1 MSLFFRLHSDRTQSA
16 AALEDTFAGTTKS
29 ACWLIG
35 GGPSLSRLPYAAIRN
50 SPLPKMCINLAGT
63 RLLRPTFWTS
73 YDPSV
78 RFHRSVYLD
87 PGIMKFVHRRRAMDV
102 VPETTF
108 KVCDCPNTYFFER
121 DGQRGFAD
129 FVSARHE
136 RIVDWADS
144 MVQAIDILYRLGFRV
159 LYLAGCEM
167 RVRPSREQLAHAA
180 AKGVLYRPH
189 ELLQDFVERCA
200 AAGITAEALDTVA
213 PCPIYHFAETKP
225 LKSAANTDHHY
236 FRIAQY
242 LRLSRRAMAMGGLQL
257 ISVTPH
263 SRLNDYFPYVPVR
276 KVLQRIA
283 REVGDPANEPVQG
296 QYQQT
301 SPRTETRRGP
311 MRDYRPHHW
320 PPAENVAR
328 PRTKRDS
335 GKVEPSPREFLIEA
349 EGAGRRVES
358 DMRDVDRRE
367 RLREKLSR
375 QSDEAFEI
383 DECG

>member
-1 MSLFFRLHSDRTQSA
+1 MSLFFRLHSDRTQTA

-50 SPLPKMCINLAGT
+50 SPLPKMCINLAG
-63 RLLRPTFWTS
+63 
-73 YDPSV
+73 
-78 RFHRSVYLD
+78 
-87 PGIMKFVHRRRAMDV
+87 
-102 VPETTF
+102 
-108 KVCDCPNTYFFER
+108 
-121 DGQRGFAD
+121 
-129 FVSARHE
+129 
-136 RIVDWADS
+136 
-144 MVQAIDILYRLGFRV
+144 
-159 LYLAGCEM
+159 CEM

-189 ELLQDFVERCA
+189 ELLKDFVERCG
-200 AAGITAEALDTVA
+200 AAGISAEALDTLA

-236 FRIAQY
+236 FRVAQY
-242 LRLSRRAMAMGGLQL
+242 LRLSRRAMGMGGLQL

-263 SRLNDYFPYVPVR
+263 SRLNDYFQYVPVR

-283 REVGDPANEPVQG
+283 REVGDPSNEPVQG

-301 SPRTETRRGP
+301 GPQAETRQGP

-320 PPAENVAR
+320 PPVENVAR
-328 PRTKRDS
+328 LQSKHRS
-335 GKVEPSPREFLIEA
+335 GKVGPSHGEFLIEA
-349 EGAGRRVES
+349 EGAGRRSEVRA
-358 DMRDVDRRE
+358 DQFDRRE
-367 RLREKLSR
+367 RLREKLA
-375 QSDEAFEI
+375 QMTDAAFDV